1 MNKNMHKPGRLAAWL
16 AALAILLTCSGAL
29 ADAVLPEGIEVI
41 EESAFEGCDALK
53 AVDLPK
59 SLRELESRAFAQCKS
74 LGLITVRSQDLR
86 AGSEALGEDQEGKII
101 ESEPGMSFLFYY
113 TSLPDEY
120 GWEFRTL
127 IPPHEKLLAYAAKKL
142 KTDYDEMDCVTFV
155 RKCYREALGITI
167 DASCIGVQ
175 QNTWKRGGKRIESI
189 EDLQPGDIIC
199 WYGDATKDHPN
210 PDPTICKHVAI
221 YVGEGFVNGKKR
233 SDVFIE
239 SSSGAGEVRYC
250 WFGKATYYK
259 RAFMNAWRMF

>member
-1 MNKNMHKPGRLAAWL
+1 MDKNMHKPGRLAAWL

-142 KTDYDEMDCVTFV
+142 GTDYSEMDCVTFA
-155 RKCYREALGITI
+155 RKCYKEALGITI
-167 DASCIGVQ
+167 DATCVGVQ
-175 QNTWKRGGKRIESI
+175 QNTGNRGGTRIDNI
-189 EDLQPGDIIC
+189 ADLQPGDILC
-199 WYGDATKDHPN
+199 WSADSNTA
-210 PDPTICKHVAI
+210 DPTRCTHVGI
-221 YVGEGFVNGKKR
+221 YVGAGTVDGKEYKTG
-233 SDVFIE
+233 VFIE
-239 SSSGAGEVRYC
+239 SSRGARKVRY
-250 WFGKATYYK
+250 WAFQKATYYTK
-259 RAFMNAWRMF
+259 RFMNAWRMF

>member
-120 GWEFRTL
+120 GWEVWSLVSPSQKL
-127 IPPHEKLLAYAAKKL
+127 IAYAETLLGTSYSK
-142 KTDYDEMDCVTFV
+142 MDCVTYA
-155 RKCYREALGITI
+155 RHCYMKALGITI
-167 DASCIGVQ
+167 DNTCAKVQ
-175 QNTWKRGGKRIESI
+175 QNTGNRGGTRIDNI
-189 EDLQPGDIIC
+189 ADLQPGDILC
-199 WYGDATKDHPN
+199 WSADSSTA
-210 PDPTICKHVAI
+210 DPTRCTHVGI
-221 YVGEGFVNGKKR
+221 YVGAGTVDGKEYKTG
-233 SDVFIE
+233 VFIE
-239 SSSGAGEVRYC
+239 SSRGAGKVRY
-250 WFGKATYYK
+250 WALQKASYYTK
-259 RAFMNAWRMF
+259 RFMNAWRMF

>member
-127 IPPHEKLLAYAAKKL
+127 IPPHEKLLAYAAKKIG
-142 KTDYDEMDCVTFV
+142 TDYDEMDCVTFA
-155 RKCYREALGITI
+155 RKCYKEALSITI
-167 DASCIGVQ
+167 DATCVGVQ
-175 QNTWKRGGKRIESI
+175 RNTWKRGGTRIDNI
-189 EDLQPGDIIC
+189 ADLQPGDILC
-199 WYGDATKDHPN
+199 WSADSSTA
-210 PDPTICKHVAI
+210 DPTRCTHVGI
-221 YVGEGFVNGKKR
+221 YVGAGTLDGKEYKTG
-233 SDVFIE
+233 VFIE
-239 SSSGAGEVRYC
+239 SSRGAGKVRY
-250 WFGKATYYK
+250 WALQKASYYTK
-259 RAFMNAWRMF
+259 RFMNAWRMF